1 MSFDR
6 ARRIL
11 GMKGDEGE
19 EEDGAQ
25 RSTSI
30 SVTAPSCPFDNEVL
44 LSLLLLLSWGSEGL
58 VVAALTGQDEVSSGP
73 SRDSSSDVSTGV
85 GGC

>member
-11 GMKGDEGE
+11 GIKGGE
-19 EEDGAQ
+19 EEEVDGVQ
-25 RSTSI
+25 RSRSM
-30 SVTAPSCPFDNEVL
+30 SVTAPSCPFDDQL
-44 LSLLLLLSWGSEGL
+44 LLPLLLLSWGSEGL
-58 VVAALTGQDEVSSGP
+58 VVACLTGQDEVSSGP